1 MPLYSIE
8 FSREA
13 FYRIEVEAESL
24 ADARAKA
31 EQMTRFEIAAAHDFD
46 GEFELD
52 GVYPID
58 DEGNQIDEPP
68 AEPMST
74 RLGGDELMH
83 NLMAGD
89 GHNLPVET
97 CQ

>member
-8 FSREA
+8 FSREV
-13 FYRIEVEAESL
+13 FYRVEVEADSIAE
-24 ADARAKA
+24 ARAKA
-31 EQMTRFEIAAAHDFD
+31 EQMTGPQIAGCHDYD
-46 GEFELD
+46 GDFSLD
-52 GVYPID
+52 GVFPID
-58 DEGNQIDEPP
+58 DEGNPLEDPEPAP
-68 AEPMST
+68 PSV

-89 GHNLPVET
+89 GDHLPVET